1 MFIQLWSMYRIACIF
16 IQVTLDGSKSMGLR
30 KNFKGLRDWVFE
42 SSEFSLLTDIS
53 FRVTCSLHYDV
64 LFDNLLPSTY
74 LHVTISWWNFP
85 VIHFKFARAALTD
98 QVCFS
103 ELDLFQSVKVTL
115 VPDRVDGHLVL
126 NAIVRK
132 PGDHRVWM
140 GNQTFVDF
148 NSRCQLQEMK
158 LYFIFL

>member
-1 MFIQLWSMYRIACIF
+1 M
-16 IQVTLDGSKSMGLR
+16 TLDGSKSIGPR
-30 KNFKGLRDWVFE
+30 KTFKGLRDWVFE

-53 FRVTCSLHYDV
+53 FRVTCSLHV

-74 LHVTISWWNFP
+74 LHVTITWWYVP
-85 VIHFKFARAALTD
+85 VIHFKFARTALTD
-98 QVCFS
+98 QVGFS

-148 NSRCQLQEMK
+148 NSRCQLQEIK
-158 LYFIFL
+158 LYLIFYITTKITLTFCRYQ